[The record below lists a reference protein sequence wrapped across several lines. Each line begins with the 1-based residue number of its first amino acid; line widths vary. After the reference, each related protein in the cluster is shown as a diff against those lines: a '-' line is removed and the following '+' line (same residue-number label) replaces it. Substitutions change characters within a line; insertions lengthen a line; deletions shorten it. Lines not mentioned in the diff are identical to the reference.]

1 MRGGDFSVSS
11 GNVLMR
17 EASSEWSVSEGGDG
31 EDCGEA
37 ARANG
42 DTSSVGWMRASGR
55 RRSKVSALENLA
67 GLE

>member
-11 GNVLMR
+11 GNGLIG

-42 DTSSVGWMRASGR
+42 DTSSVGVRASGW
-55 RRSKVSALENLA
+55 RRSQVSAMENLA